1 MSAIP
6 LKQFTL
12 EFVIYFSVLILSL
25 EDPAVW
31 YSNHQSL
38 VEKLLMVKLTKL
50 NGFVIS
56 SFIFQA

>member
-6 LKQFTL
+6 LKQLTL
-12 EFVIYFSVLILSL
+12 ESVIYFSVLVLSL
-25 EDPAVW
+25 GDTAVW

-38 VEKLLMVKLTKL
+38 VEKLLMVKLTNL